1 MTAKVLVAVGQI
13 ALAFKRGDHQAVV
26 ATNLEGLMK
35 LQV

>member
-13 ALAFKRGDHQAVV
+13 ALAFERGDRQAVV
-26 ATNLEGLMK
+26 ATDSEGLMK